1 MSILITVLISCL
13 ILSAF
18 LISSFVFK
26 KLYFDKQSDALK
38 EQAKYVLDKAS
49 SEAEIL
55 KSRALVE
62 AKEESQKFR
71 ESIENEMHD
80 RLKDIQLR
88 EKRLTSRENEIEEK
102 NRYVESL
109 QKKSRSKMN
118 EIDRRLFELKELQET
133 HVRQLQKISGLSSQ
147 MAKEELLKML
157 DGQLIHEKASAIL
170 RFEENLKI
178 EKEKIAKKIIADS
191 IQRCSSDF
199 ISMNTISVIDIPNDS
214 IKSYIIGREGRNI
227 RALESLTGVDLII
240 DDSPEVIT
248 ISSFDPYRREIAK
261 VAIELLIIDGRIQP
275 AKIEEMVNR
284 ATKEVDKDIEN
295 EGQRVILDLQIRNI
309 HKELIKL
316 IGRLKFR
323 NSYGQNALKHSIE
336 VAYISSMLASE
347 LGANVELAKRC
358 GLLHDIGKALSYK
371 VDGSHV
377 EIGVDVLKKYGETDL
392 VINSVASHHGDCKP
406 ESLEAILVQAADS
419 ISASRPGARRENF
432 ENYVKRIHDL
442 EQLVSDFEFVEKCY
456 AIQAGREIRIIVSPL
471 KISDDEM
478 VTATR
483 EIGKKIEENLEYPG
497 QIKIS
502 MIRENRVVDYAR

>member
-1 MSILITVLISCL
+1 MEFLIIILISCL
-13 ILSAF
+13 IFALF
-18 LISSFVFK
+18 LISFFVFK
-26 KLYFDKQSDALK
+26 KFYFDKQSDVVK
-38 EQAKYVLDKAS
+38 EQAKYILDKAS

-80 RLKDIQLR
+80 RLKDIQFR
-88 EKRLTSRENEIEEK
+88 EKRLTTRENEIEEK
-102 NRYVESL
+102 KRYIENLKKKNES
-109 QKKSRSKMN
+109 RMD
-118 EIDRRLFELKELQET
+118 EIDRRLSELKELQE
-133 HVRQLQKISGLSSQ
+133 VRMKKLQKISGMSLQ
-147 MAKEELLKML
+147 KAKEELLKAL
-157 DGQLIHEKASAIL
+157 ENQLTHEKSSAIL
-170 RFEENLKI
+170 RFEENLKN
-178 EKEKIAKKIIADS
+178 EEEKIAKEKISNA
-191 IQRCSSDF
+191 IQRYSSDF
-199 ISMNTISVIDIPNDS
+199 VSMNTVSVVDIPNDTV
-214 IKSYIIGREGRNI
+214 KSYIIGREGRNI
-227 RALESLTGVDLII
+227 RALEALTGVDLII

-248 ISSFDPYRREIAK
+248 VSSFDPYRREIAK

-275 AKIEEMVNR
+275 SKIEEMVNR
-284 ATKEVDKDIEN
+284 ATKEVDKGIKT
-295 EGQRVILDLQIRNI
+295 EGQRVVLDLQVRNV
-309 HKELIKL
+309 HKELINL
-316 IGRLKFR
+316 IGKLKFR

-347 LGANVELAKRC
+347 LGANSELAKRC

-371 VDGSHV
+371 VEGSHV
-377 EIGVDVLKKYGETDL
+377 DIGVDVLRKYGESDL

-406 ESLEAILVQAADS
+406 ESVEAILVQAADS
-419 ISASRPGARRENF
+419 ISASRPGARKENF

-442 EQLVSDFEFVEKCY
+442 EQLVSSFEFVEKCY
-456 AIQAGREIRIIVSPL
+456 AIQAGREVRIIVSPL

-483 EIGKKIEENLEYPG
+483 EISKKIEENLEYPG

>member
-1 MSILITVLISCL
+1 MEFLIIILISCL
-13 ILSAF
+13 IFALF
-18 LISSFVFK
+18 LISFFVFK
-26 KLYFDKQSDALK
+26 KFYFDKQSDVVK
-38 EQAKYVLDKAS
+38 EQAKYILDKAS

-80 RLKDIQLR
+80 RLKDIQFR
-88 EKRLTSRENEIEEK
+88 EKRLTTRENEIEEK
-102 NRYVESL
+102 KRYIENLKKKNES
-109 QKKSRSKMN
+109 RMD
-118 EIDRRLFELKELQET
+118 EIGRRLSELKELQE
-133 HVRQLQKISGLSSQ
+133 VRMKKLQKISGMSLQ
-147 MAKEELLKML
+147 KAKEELLKAL
-157 DGQLIHEKASAIL
+157 ENQLTHEKSSAIL
-170 RFEENLKI
+170 RFEENLKN
-178 EKEKIAKKIIADS
+178 EEEKIAKEKISNA
-191 IQRCSSDF
+191 IQRYSSDF
-199 ISMNTISVIDIPNDS
+199 VSMNTVSVVDIPNDTV
-214 IKSYIIGREGRNI
+214 KSYIIGREGRNI
-227 RALESLTGVDLII
+227 RALEALTGVDLII

-248 ISSFDPYRREIAK
+248 VSSFDPYRREIAK

-275 AKIEEMVNR
+275 SKIEEMVNR
-284 ATKEVDKDIEN
+284 ATKEVDKGIKT
-295 EGQRVILDLQIRNI
+295 EGQRVVLDLQVRNV
-309 HKELIKL
+309 HKELINL
-316 IGRLKFR
+316 IGKLKFR

-347 LGANVELAKRC
+347 LGANSELAKRC

-371 VDGSHV
+371 VEGSHV
-377 EIGVDVLKKYGETDL
+377 DIGVDVLRKYGESDL

-406 ESLEAILVQAADS
+406 ESVEAILVQAADS
-419 ISASRPGARRENF
+419 ISASRPGARKENF

-442 EQLVSDFEFVEKCY
+442 EQLVSSFEFVEKCY
-456 AIQAGREIRIIVSPL
+456 AIQAGREVRIIVSPL

-483 EIGKKIEENLEYPG
+483 EISKKIEENLEYPG